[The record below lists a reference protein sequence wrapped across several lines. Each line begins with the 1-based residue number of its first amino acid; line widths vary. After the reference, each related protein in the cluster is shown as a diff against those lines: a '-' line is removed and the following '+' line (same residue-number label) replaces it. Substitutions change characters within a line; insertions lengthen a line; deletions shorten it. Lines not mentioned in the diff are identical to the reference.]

1 MKVVSLL
8 FITLAMLAEIP
19 LAQAEDNTAQLT
31 VTVTILLPPCDINN
45 NQTIDV
51 DFGNNVITTEVAQ
64 GVYEK
69 PVNYTLDCSG
79 MDTSRTLKMRIAGT
93 GASFDNNVLKTSIAS
108 LGVKI
113 KKNGADYPINSDISF
128 ASQSDKPVF
137 TAQLVQETG
146 SRLPTGAFSAG
157 ATMTVDYQ

>member
-8 FITLAMLAEIP
+8 FITLSMLAEIP
-19 LAQAEDNTAQLT
+19 LAGADNTAQLT

-93 GASFDNNVLKTSIAS
+93 GASFDNNVLKTSVAS